1 MPWWGSLSVK
11 YLFVVVSPLLTFSI
25 LNIYLALL
33 HTFYTVYLHDNNEQ
47 ITKIIFRGNHCCK
60 KPTGPRVPLEMCNP
74 TIVTEKFGWLWT

>member
-1 MPWWGSLSVK
+1 MVGITQCKV
-11 YLFVVVSPLLTFSI
+11 FVCCCFSPPHLSI